1 MRHICQGAR
10 TFQADCSRGPR
21 SDKEGFAMLLE
32 DLSTAF
38 RSRGLLLSAAVSANR
53 VIVDL
58 AYDVPSLTEYLD
70 WIAVMTY
77 DYHTSWE
84 GETGHI
90 APLSIYP
97 GDSTP
102 HLNANYSVRYW
113 LDKGAPPEKLV
124 MGIPTYGQSFTLS
137 ETPRNTRAVPGLHAK
152 VSGPGEPGK
161 LTRSAGFL
169 AYYEVRH
176 AW

>member
-1 MRHICQGAR
+1 
-10 TFQADCSRGPR
+10 
-21 SDKEGFAMLLE
+21 MLVE
-32 DLSTAF
+32 DLSKAF
-38 RSRGLLLSAAVSANR
+38 KSRGLLLSAAVSANR
-53 VIVDL
+53 VVVDL
-58 AYDVPSLTEYLD
+58 AYDVPSLTEHLD
-70 WIAVMTY
+70 WIGVMAY

-90 APLSIYP
+90 APLSVHP
-97 GDSTP
+97 GVGIP

-124 MGIPTYGQSFTLS
+124 MGVPTYGQSFTLS
-137 ETPRNTRAVPGLHAK
+137 EAPWNPRVVPGFHAK
-152 VSGPGEPGK
+152 VSEPGESGR

-176 AW
+176 IC